1 MVALP
6 DFAAGAMENLGC
18 ITYRENLLLVDPER
32 GTQFEMQTLADVVH
46 HELAHMWFGDLVTM
60 KWWNGIWLN
69 EAFATFMEIA
79 CCAAF
84 RPDWLRWTTFSL
96 ERSMAFE
103 VDSLAS
109 TRTVEFPVEAPDDCD
124 GMFDVLTYQKGGSLL
139 RMLQQ
144 YLGEEAFQAGVA
156 HYLTKHS
163 YGNTETSDLWDA
175 IEEANPSTPVRRLMD
190 SWIWQAGYPLV
201 SARLDGSTLVLGQ
214 QRYAF
219 GDTDDATLFVV
230 PVHLRID
237 GAESKVLLDTDEM
250 RVPLPSAAAA
260 VVVNSGGHGFMR
272 VAYDATLRAR
282 LAGELHSLTI
292 IDRYNLVDDAW
303 NEVVAGRLG
312 AADFLTFVDG
322 FTNEREL
329 AVWQAIAAGLRG
341 VGRLIDLDTA
351 AHARFRQRVAALVRP
366 VLDDVQWKPVD
377 GDDDLRAKLRG
388 LLLGLLATLA
398 DDHEAQG
405 YCRDLLDHGTTDP
418 ELLSAATLAV
428 AASGT
433 DADFDRFVEG
443 FRTAAT
449 PQDMLR
455 CLYALAEF
463 PEQRHVERAVEFAF
477 SGEVKTQN
485 APFLIHRCIANRAHG
500 NVAWQMLRRRWTE
513 ANDRFPSNTIVR
525 MIDPVKLL
533 NTDNVSADVQAFF
546 SEHPIPQGA
555 TTLDQVLE
563 RQRVNVAVR
572 AREHDVLTNAL
583 AG

>member
-1 MVALP
+1 
-6 DFAAGAMENLGC
+6 
-18 ITYRENLLLVDPER
+18 
-32 GTQFEMQTLADVVH
+32 
-46 HELAHMWFGDLVTM
+46 
-60 KWWNGIWLN
+60 
-69 EAFATFMEIA
+69 
-79 CCAAF
+79 
-84 RPDWLRWTTFSL
+84 
-96 ERSMAFE
+96 
-103 VDSLAS
+103 
-109 TRTVEFPVEAPDDCD
+109 
-124 GMFDVLTYQKGGSLL
+124 
-139 RMLQQ
+139 
-144 YLGEEAFQAGVA
+144 
-156 HYLTKHS
+156 
-163 YGNTETSDLWDA
+163 
-175 IEEANPSTPVRRLMD
+175 
-190 SWIWQAGYPLV
+190 
-201 SARLDGSTLVLGQ
+201 
-214 QRYAF
+214 
-219 GDTDDATLFVV
+219 
-230 PVHLRID
+230 
-237 GAESKVLLDTDEM
+237 
-250 RVPLPSAAAA
+250 
-260 VVVNSGGHGFMR
+260 MR
-272 VAYDATLRAR
+272 VAYDTTLRAR

-341 VGRLIDLDTA
+341 VGRLIDLDSAT
-351 AHARFRQRVAALVRP
+351 HARFRQRVAALVRP
-366 VLDDVQWKPVD
+366 VLDDVQWKPAK

-388 LLLGLLATLA
+388 LLLSLLATLA

-443 FRTAAT
+443 FRNAAT

-572 AREHDVLTNAL
+572 AREHDMLTNAL
-583 AG
+583 VD